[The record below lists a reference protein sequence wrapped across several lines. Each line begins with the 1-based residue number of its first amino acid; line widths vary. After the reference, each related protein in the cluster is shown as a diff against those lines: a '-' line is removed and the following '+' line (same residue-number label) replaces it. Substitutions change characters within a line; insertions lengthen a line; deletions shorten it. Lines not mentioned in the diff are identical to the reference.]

1 MIKTIPDC
9 GPRLQ
14 TAPTFVRVLTCA
26 TLLAVLMS
34 GCGSATDSFAVH
46 YDSLSWSPDGKS
58 IAFGASGDLYVA
70 HLRGRTTR
78 ETHLA
83 GQEVREPIWSPDG
96 TKIAYDVCEESEVNP
111 YCFVSHTVVRDV
123 ESGRSITL
131 TQDSHPFGS
140 CHIWSP
146 DGKRIALLVTRGDSA
161 AVSVVNRDGSGLERL
176 AKADDSATS
185 CLAWSPHGRLI
196 AYACCGTGS
205 DVHLVDS
212 DGHNKRRLTYGM
224 YATDV
229 TWSPGGELI
238 AFHHLSEHGQDG
250 YLSMRPDGAARTSI
264 APDETGYADGLVWS
278 PDSRR
283 IAYVNDGELFVA
295 DRDGGNRHLV
305 AHGVSSPRWSPN
317 RERLAVVKDDPEG
330 EAAIYVIDAD
340 GKRPAKV
347 SSPPETGDN

>member
-1 MIKTIPDC
+1 LLA
-9 GPRLQ
+9 G
-14 TAPTFVRVLTCA
+14 TA
-26 TLLAVLMS
+26 LLAVLMS
-34 GCGSATDSFAVH
+34 GCGSANDSFAVH

-70 HLRGRTTR
+70 HLGGRTTM

-123 ESGRSITL
+123 ESGDSITL

-146 DGKRIALLVTRGDSA
+146 DGKLIALLVTRGNSA
-161 AVSVVNRDGSGLERL
+161 ASVSVVNRNGGGLERL

-185 CLAWSPHGRLI
+185 CPAWSPHGRLI
-196 AYACCGTGS
+196 AYTCCGNGS

-250 YLSMRPDGAARTSI
+250 YFSMRPGGGGARASI

-278 PDSRR
+278 PGSRR
-283 IAYVNDGELFVA
+283 IAYVNEGALFVA

-305 AHGVSSPRWSPN
+305 AHAACCPRWSPDGA
-317 RERLAVVKDDPEG
+317 RLAVVKDDPDG

-347 SSPPETGDN
+347 SSPPPATGDN